1 MNKKTSATAA
11 DIGATNWATVT
22 LESGFQRG
30 EETITQVRLR
40 KPKAGELRG
49 LNLQDLFGG
58 DVNAV
63 IAVLPRISDPIMTA
77 QDAENLEAEDL
88 IECAGTI
95 RTFFMNKMVKQ
106 QLERMTSAS

>member
-1 MNKKTSATAA
+1 MTKKAPAAAT
-11 DIGATNWATVT
+11 GAIANWATVN

-30 EETITQVRLR
+30 EETITQIRLR

-49 LNLQDLFGG
+49 LNLQELFGG

-77 QDAENLEAEDL
+77 HDAENLEAEDL

-95 RTFFMNKMVKQ
+95 RTFFMNKIIKQ
-106 QLERMTSAS
+106 QLDLMTSAS